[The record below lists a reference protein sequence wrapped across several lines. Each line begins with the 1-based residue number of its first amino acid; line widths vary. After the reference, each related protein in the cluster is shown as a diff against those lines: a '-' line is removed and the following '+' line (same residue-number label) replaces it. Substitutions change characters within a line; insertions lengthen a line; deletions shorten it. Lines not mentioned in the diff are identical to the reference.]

1 MTIDSI
7 DRSIL
12 QVLTHDGRVTYQML
26 GEACGLSPNATAAR
40 VRRLTST
47 GVIAGFGATIN
58 RRALGQELE
67 AIVDVHLTVGVNPS
81 TFEGSIATR
90 PEVVSAYHLTGSADY
105 QLHIAI
111 DGPSDL
117 DAFIRFLKSE
127 CGVATTDSRI
137 VLGSAHL
144 DPGRIYR

>member
-12 QVLTHDGRVTYQML
+12 QVLAHDGRVTYQML

-40 VRRLTST
+40 VRRLTSK
-47 GVIAGFGATIN
+47 GIISGFGATID
-58 RRALGQELE
+58 RRALGKDLE
-67 AIVDVHLTVGVNPS
+67 AIVDVQLTTGVDPS
-81 TFEGSIATR
+81 VFERAIATR
-90 PEVVSAYHLTGSADY
+90 PEIVSANHLTGSADY

-117 DAFIRFLKSE
+117 DEFIRFLKAE

-137 VLGSAHL
+137 VLGSVHL